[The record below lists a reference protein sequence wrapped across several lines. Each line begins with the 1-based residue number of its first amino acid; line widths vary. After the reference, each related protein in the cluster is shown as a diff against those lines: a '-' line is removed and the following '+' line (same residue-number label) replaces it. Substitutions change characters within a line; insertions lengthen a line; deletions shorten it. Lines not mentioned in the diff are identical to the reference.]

1 MAFKMDQRQKKR
13 VLIFLLVPILAAI
26 LFITDDLIIR
36 IITILLIVIYVAF
49 IIFLRDSLRFNR
61 GDFISYTPDDEI
73 SPEDSD
79 YNSTLDSDSNES
91 FQIVSGNKKVE
102 VITESN
108 YTPEYRTSKTTVK
121 PSDLKERFEE
131 IANEKIPTDFGHDG
145 QFSFVLEK
153 ILTVIKEAYAAH
165 TAIFFWYNKSKDKLS
180 IERFISNSR
189 DLAIRKLDVEDDILS
204 KIVERG
210 EPELLSDVPPTAE
223 ADVIRYYDSPQGI
236 RSFVGVPLF
245 YDKSLVAIIA
255 IDAKVED
262 AFGIETIYALGR
274 FVRVITMI
282 ISIFEEKHS
291 DTISQQRLDGL
302 LSFIS
307 PDDEIATEGDLISG
321 LQQSLEYLLSWEAC
335 AFVYFK
341 PIEKKFQ
348 AIKVV
353 NKTSLK
359 YIGEGV
365 DIEING
371 TLVGKSIATGM
382 PVKIDDTSTSKY
394 KRYTKSEDIS
404 FDGSFLAIP
413 IIYNSQNYGVL
424 CFESLKKNIYTN
436 SDVHF
441 LKNSMNIIGYIVY
454 SYSTQQLLKSL
465 LAIDVETRILNAETF
480 KERVAADLYKSEQ
493 AKVPGALALIR
504 IDDFLE
510 QESLFEGNP
519 FPKVLS
525 VVTETIREEITSL
538 NLLGRI
544 GERVLG
550 VYFFNATTKDVFL
563 WAEKLRVKIARK
575 PIDVVSKQT
584 TYTISVGVAAAS
596 TKSDVE
602 EIIYNADL
610 ALQKATQM
618 GGNRVR
624 NVN

>member
-13 VLIFLLVPILAAI
+13 ILIFLLVPILATI

-49 IIFLRDSLRFNR
+49 IIFLRDSLKFSR
-61 GDFISYTPDDEI
+61 GDFIPYSPPEDEI
-73 SPEDSD
+73 PSEDSD
-79 YNSTLDSDSNES
+79 YTEAPDSYES
-91 FQIVSGNKKVE
+91 FQIISKNKDVE

-108 YTPEYRTSKTTVK
+108 YKPEYRAQKTTLK
-121 PSDLKERFEE
+121 PPDLKEKFEE
-131 IANEKIPTDFGHDG
+131 IANERVPDNLGHDG

-165 TAIFFWYNKSKDKLS
+165 TAIFFWYNKSKEKLS
-180 IERFISNSR
+180 IEKFVSNSR
-189 DLAIRKLDVEDDILS
+189 ELTVKKLDVEDDILS
-204 KIVERG
+204 KMVEKG
-210 EPELLSDVPPTAE
+210 EPELLSDIPATAE

-245 YDKSLVAIIA
+245 YDKSLIAIIA
-255 IDAKVED
+255 VDAKVED

-291 DTISQQRLDGL
+291 DTISQQRLNGL
-302 LSFIS
+302 LNFIS
-307 PDDEIATEGDLISG
+307 PDNSIETEEDLLSG
-321 LQQSLEYLLSWEAC
+321 LQQSLEYLLSWDAC
-335 AFVYFK
+335 AFIYFK
-341 PIEKKFQ
+341 PLEKKFQ
-348 AIKVV
+348 SIKVF

-359 YIGEGV
+359 YIGEGL

-371 TLVGKSIATGM
+371 TLVGKSIASGM
-382 PVKIDDTSTSKY
+382 PVKIDDTSSGEY
-394 KRYTKSEDIS
+394 KRYAKSEDIT
-404 FDGSFLAIP
+404 FEGSFLAIP
-413 IIYNSQNYGVL
+413 VIYNSQNFGVL

-436 SDVHF
+436 SDIHF

-465 LAIDVETRILNAETF
+465 LAIDVDTRILNAETF
-480 KERVAADLYKSEQ
+480 KERMASDLYKSEL
-493 AKVPGALALIR
+493 ANVPGALALIR

-525 VVTETIREEITSL
+525 VVTETIEKEMTPL
-538 NLLGRI
+538 NLFGRI
-544 GERVLG
+544 GEKVLA
-550 VYFFNATTKDVFL
+550 VYFFNATPKDVFL

-575 PIDVVSKQT
+575 PIAVVSKQT
-584 TYTISVGVAAAS
+584 TYTISAGVAAATS
-596 TKSDVE
+596 KSDVD

-624 NVN
+624 SVN